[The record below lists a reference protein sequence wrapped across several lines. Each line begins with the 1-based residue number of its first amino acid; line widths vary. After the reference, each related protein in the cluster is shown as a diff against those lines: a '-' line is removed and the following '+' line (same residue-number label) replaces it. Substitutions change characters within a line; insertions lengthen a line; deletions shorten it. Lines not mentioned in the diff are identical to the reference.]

1 MNRENIIIT
10 INSIKDIEKI
20 DNSTKY
26 INIAIDSVDTD
37 VIDYFLLNGNDYLY
51 SDSVNYN
58 NGFIYIDYN
67 IFKESENV
75 IDSII
80 NNLPNNLSNIEKIRY
95 IYISLG
101 RMLSSDINI
110 NEKKNE
116 VVSFNNISTINN
128 IWGSISRL
136 KVTDLSTCKLF
147 MYLCHR
153 VGIKSEII
161 NTNVNSNSIG
171 NKVYIDDNDF
181 IIVQLYNDLSYI
193 QGGFVT
199 RYFGKYNN
207 DKEIDKK
214 IGYINDEYTDFYINM
229 ALSNI
234 DSFDSDAIG
243 VILSLT
249 EKILNIDNI
258 GTLELSSIYKNIFGE
273 YLPNYDIRIN
283 NFYIV
288 DEMNKRHFII
298 INYGDLYY
306 SYNYSSHKFI
316 KVRYEDIYKNIESNL
331 IGLYCDE
338 DFTRNK
344 KEVMV

>member
-1 MNRENIIIT
+1 MNKGDIIIT
-10 INSIKDIEKI
+10 IDSIKDIEKI
-20 DNSTKY
+20 NKNTKY
-26 INIAIDSVDTD
+26 INIAIDSVDMD
-37 VIDYFLLNGNDYLY
+37 VIDYFLLNGQDYLY
-51 SDSVNYN
+51 SDRVNDN

-67 IFKESENV
+67 TFKDSEKV
-75 IDSII
+75 IDNII
-80 NNLPNNLSNIEKIRY
+80 DNMPNNLSDIEKIRY

-101 RMLSSDINI
+101 KILCLDINI
-110 NEKKNE
+110 NENKNE
-116 VVSFNNISTINN
+116 VISFNNISTINN

-136 KVTDLSTCKLF
+136 KTTDLSISKLF

-153 VGIKSEII
+153 VGIKSEIV
-161 NTNVNSNSIG
+161 NTNVNNIG
-171 NKVYIDDNDF
+171 NKVYINDNDF

-199 RYFGKYNN
+199 KFFDKYNN
-207 DKEIDKK
+207 DKSIDKR
-214 IGYINDEYTDFYINM
+214 IGYINDEYTDFYINRV
-229 ALSNI
+229 LSNI
-234 DSFDSDAIG
+234 DSLDSDVIG

-258 GTLELSSIYKNIFGE
+258 GTLELSSIYKNIFKE

-288 DEMNKRHFII
+288 DEMNKKHFIV

-338 DFTRNK
+338 DFIRNK
-344 KEVMV
+344 KEVLV